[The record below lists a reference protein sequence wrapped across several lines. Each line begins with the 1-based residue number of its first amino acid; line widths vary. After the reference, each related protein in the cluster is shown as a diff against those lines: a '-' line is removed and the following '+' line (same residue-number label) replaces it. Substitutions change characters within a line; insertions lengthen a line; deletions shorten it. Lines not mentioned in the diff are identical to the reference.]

1 MVVVGRFAVAVM
13 VTVAVGVADGDG
25 CCGGSVVGVGHVS

>member
-1 MVVVGRFAVAVM
+1 MVVLARIAVAVM